1 MNPEATTFEQ
11 NMLRLEQIVRAREKG
26 DVPLDDSL
34 KLFQEATELV
44 RSCQKQLD
52 DAQLQVTKVISG
64 ADGTPSEEVF
74 AVEAE

>member
-11 NMLRLEQIVRAREKG
+11 NMLRLEQIVRAMEKG

-44 RSCQKQLD
+44 RCPAAGDKSDLRRRRN
-52 DAQLQVTKVISG
+52 AL
-64 ADGTPSEEVF
+64 
-74 AVEAE
+74 